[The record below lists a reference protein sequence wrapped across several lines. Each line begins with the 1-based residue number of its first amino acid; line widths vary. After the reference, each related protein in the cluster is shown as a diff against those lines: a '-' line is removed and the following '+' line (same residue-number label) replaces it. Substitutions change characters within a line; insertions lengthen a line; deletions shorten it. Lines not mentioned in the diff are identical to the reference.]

1 MELISEIVK
10 NDLFIF
16 IASVSSIV
24 GLIIALVVNSKVT
37 KIKKY
42 IDNSKKIEQDNV
54 NGNNK
59 ATIT

>member
-1 MELISEIVK
+1 MHDFVE
-10 NDLFIF
+10 NDWFIF
-16 IASVSSIV
+16 ITGASGIV
-24 GLIIALVVNSKVT
+24 GLIVALVVNSKVT